1 MARSENV
8 ACAHGMMSALTFAF
22 SEISL
27 IEISLDK
34 GANIQERTP
43 NLLRLCSY
51 KANLYIRQADQ
62 KGRVNFAN

>member
-1 MARSENV
+1 MARPENV

-43 NLLRLCSY
+43 NLLRL
-51 KANLYIRQADQ
+51 
-62 KGRVNFAN
+62 